1 MLPYTNCLRRSSA
14 SQQIPCTRSLAFRC
28 FTQHRLVTTDLSV
41 PSSKVMQSK
50 NRWNWQFVLKH
61 WYQLPIYTA

>member
-1 MLPYTNCLRRSSA
+1 MLPHTNCICRSSG
-14 SQQIPCTRSLAFRC
+14 SQQIPCTRSLAFWC
-28 FTQHRLVTTDLSV
+28 FTQRRLVATYLSV
-41 PSSKVMQSK
+41 PPSNVMQSK